1 MNSSVKNHSPG
12 YFVGYLIA
20 MLCAFMLT
28 ACGGGGG
35 SPGSVP
41 NQPTPTPTQSVA
53 SLVITTSSD
62 TLSSSGAAGSEVTVT
77 VLAKDKNNNAVSGAT
92 ITLTANSGAVT
103 FVLPSNST
111 TAVPGVTDASGTV
124 TAKLSTAG
132 VSTPRIISLAATSGT
147 VSSATKTVTVVQ
159 SNAKLTIITSSDEL
173 PSSGSITVTVFAKD
187 GSNNAI
193 RGAKVNLS
201 SNSGLVNVT
210 TADGKTGI
218 DGTIVATLTSPG
230 DTTPRD
236 LKLTATLDPVAGIS
250 DPAEK
255 TIKVVTAV
263 PTIQIT
269 SSSGILPSSGA
280 AGTEVTINVLVR
292 DAGNNVKSGVPVLLT
307 ADSGSLTL
315 GARVSN
321 AQGLVSEKL
330 SVASNPANRTIKV
343 TASADG
349 VAPQSIYIGVTET
362 TMTINAPTSVNAG
375 AATEMTATLVDS
387 SSTPLSNRQILV
399 TTSSGGVVALDNN
412 GITSSSGRVRFT
424 YTPPATGET
433 DVVSATA
440 LGATGTARVVI
451 NRANFRVTTPVDSNG
466 VAVNGVIGSCY
477 PVSIHSDNG
486 GTPTTGSV
494 ALSISRGTIYSN
506 STCSTAQ
513 VASLNFDSSGNTS
526 AYFSSPT
533 PGTVAL
539 VATLPT
545 NISVQGAFKFTAPL
559 TPTANIAMSVDPSV
573 IGTNLG
579 TDRNQQAAV
588 RAVVR
593 DGTTGNNLVSGAT
606 VNFSIIQ
613 DNSGGSLSTPSVVV
627 TGDDGIATVNYIA
640 GPSSTATD
648 GVIVQAQIQGTTI
661 TSTTRLT
668 VGRRSLFMTA
678 GTGNTIGTPNPQSY
692 QVDYQ
697 VLVTDAAGN
706 AVPGANITASILPTK
721 YLKGFMIYND
731 TFWTPFSPISCDN
744 EDLNKDGILNSG
756 EDNNQNGR
764 LEPGIPVAVT
774 PTVQTN
780 SSGIATVSLVYARE
794 QANWLKAN
802 LSITAS
808 VVGSEAKYVA
818 SFVLPGL
825 STDYTRKEVS
835 PPGLNSPYGTVTGL
849 DPVTNRVGC
858 QSPN

>member
-12 YFVGYLIA
+12 YFVGYLLA
-20 MLCAFMLT
+20 MLCAFLLT

-35 SPGSVP
+35 SPGNVP

-62 TLSSSGAAGSEVTVT
+62 TLSSSGASGSEVTVT

-103 FVLPSNST
+103 FVVPASST
-111 TAVPGVTDASGTV
+111 TAPGVTDANGMV

-147 VSSATKTVTVVQ
+147 VSSAAKTVTVVQ

-210 TADGKTGI
+210 TTDGKTGT

-255 TIKVVTAV
+255 IIKVVTAV

-269 SSSGILPSSGA
+269 SSSGVLPSSGA

-292 DAGNNVKSGVPVLLT
+292 DAGNNVKSGVPVTLT

-315 GARVSN
+315 GTRVSN
-321 AQGLVSEKL
+321 DKGLVTEKL

-343 TASADG
+343 TAGADG
-349 VAPQSIYIGVTET
+349 VTPQSIYISVSET
-362 TMTINAPTSVNAG
+362 SMTINAPTSVNAG

-387 SSTPLSNRQILV
+387 SSTPLSNRQIAV
-399 TTSSGGVVALDNN
+399 TTSSGGTVALDN
-412 GITSSSGRVRFT
+412 GGVTSSSGRVRFT
-424 YTPPATGET
+424 YTPPATGAT

-440 LGATGTARVVI
+440 LGATGTVRVVI
-451 NRANFRVTTPVDSNG
+451 NRANFRVTTPVDANG
-466 VAVNGVIGSCY
+466 VAVNGVIGTCY
-477 PVSIHSDNG
+477 PVSIHSDNNG
-486 GTPTTGSV
+486 AATTGSV

-506 STCSTAQ
+506 NTCTTPQ
-513 VASLNFDSSGNTS
+513 VAALNFDASGNVG
-526 AYFSSPT
+526 AFFSSTT

-539 VATLPT
+539 VATLPS
-545 NISVQGAFKFTAPL
+545 NVSVQGAFKFTAPL

-579 TDRNQQAAV
+579 TDRNQQASV

-606 VNFSIIQ
+606 VNFTIIQ

-648 GVIVQAQIQGTTI
+648 GVIVQAQIQGTSI

-668 VGRRSLFMTA
+668 VGRRSLFITA
-678 GTGNTIGTPNPQSY
+678 GTGSTVGTPSNQSY

-721 YLKGFMIYND
+721 YLKGFMTY
-731 TFWTPFSPISCDN
+731 TGKFWSPLAPISCDN
-744 EDLNKDGILNSG
+744 EDLNKDGILQTA

-764 LEPGIPVAVT
+764 LEPGIPVAIT

-780 SSGIATVSLVYARE
+780 SSGIATISMVYARD
-794 QANWLKAN
+794 QAFWLKVS
-802 LSITAS
+802 LSITAT
-808 VVGSEAKYVA
+808 VTGSEAKYIA
-818 SFVLPGL
+818 SFILPGL
-825 STDYTRKEVS
+825 SADYVKEEVS

-849 DPVTNRVGC
+849 DTVTNRVGC

>member
-12 YFVGYLIA
+12 YFACYLIA
-20 MLCAFMLT
+20 MLCTFLLT

-35 SPGSVP
+35 SPGTVP

-53 SLVITTSSD
+53 TLVVTTSAD
-62 TLSSSGAAGSEVTVT
+62 TLSSSGASGSEVTVT

-103 FVLPSNST
+103 FVVPASST
-111 TAVPGVTDASGTV
+111 TAPGVTDANGMV

-132 VSTPRIISLAATSGT
+132 VSTPRIISLTATSGSVT
-147 VSSATKTVTVVQ
+147 SAAKSVTVVQ

-173 PSSGSITVTVFAKD
+173 PSSGSMTVTVFAKD

-210 TADGKTGI
+210 TTDGKTGT

-269 SSSGILPSSGA
+269 SSSGVLPSSGA
-280 AGTEVTINVLVR
+280 TGTEVTINVLVR
-292 DAGNNVKSGVPVLLT
+292 DAGNNVKAGVPVTLT
-307 ADSGSLTL
+307 ADSGALTL
-315 GARVSN
+315 GSRISN
-321 AQGLVSEKL
+321 DKGLVTEKL

-349 VAPQSIYIGVTET
+349 VAPQSTYINVTET
-362 TMTINAPTSVNAG
+362 TMTINAPTSVNVG
-375 AATEMTATLVDS
+375 VATEMTATLVDS
-387 SSTPLSNRQILV
+387 SSTPLANRQIAV
-399 TTSSGGVVALDNN
+399 TTTSGGTVVLDNG
-412 GITSSSGRVRFT
+412 GITSSSGRVQFK
-424 YTPPATGET
+424 YTPPVTGAT
-433 DVVSATA
+433 DVISATA

-451 NRANFRVTTPVDSNG
+451 NRTNFRVSTPVDSNG
-466 VAVNGVIGSCY
+466 VAVSGVIGSCY
-477 PVSIHSDNG
+477 PVTIHSDNG
-486 GTPTTGSV
+486 GTATTGSV
-494 ALSISRGTIYSN
+494 ALSISRGGIYSN
-506 STCSTAQ
+506 STCTTPQ
-513 VASLNFDSSGNTS
+513 VASLNFDGSGNTS
-526 AYFSSPT
+526 AYFSSST
-533 PGTVAL
+533 PGIVAL

-545 NISVQGAFKFTAPL
+545 NVSVQGAFKFTAPL
-559 TPTANIAMSVDPSV
+559 TPTSNISMSVDPGV

-579 TDRNQQAAV
+579 TDKNQQAAV

-593 DGTTGNNLVSGAT
+593 DGTSGNNLVSGAT
-606 VNFSIIQ
+606 VNFTIIQ

-627 TGDDGIATVNYIA
+627 TGDDGVAMVNYIA

-648 GVIVQAQIQGTTI
+648 GVIVQAQVQGTSI
-661 TSTTRLT
+661 TSTARLT
-668 VGRRSLFMTA
+668 VGRRSLFITA
-678 GTGNTIGTPNPQSY
+678 GTGSTVGTPSNQSY

-721 YLKGFMIYND
+721 YIKGSMAY
-731 TFWTPFSPISCDN
+731 TGKFWTPFITLNCDN
-744 EDLNKDGILNSG
+744 EDLNKDGILNAG

-780 SSGIATVSLVYARE
+780 SSGVATVSMVYARD
-794 QANWLKAN
+794 QAFWLKVN
-802 LSITAS
+802 LSITAT
-808 VVGSEAKYVA
+808 VTGSEAKYIA
-818 SFVLPGL
+818 AFILPGL
-825 STDYTRKEVS
+825 SADYVKEEVS
-835 PPGLNSPYGTVTGL
+835 PPGQNSPYGTVTGL
-849 DPVTNRVGC
+849 DTVTNRVGC